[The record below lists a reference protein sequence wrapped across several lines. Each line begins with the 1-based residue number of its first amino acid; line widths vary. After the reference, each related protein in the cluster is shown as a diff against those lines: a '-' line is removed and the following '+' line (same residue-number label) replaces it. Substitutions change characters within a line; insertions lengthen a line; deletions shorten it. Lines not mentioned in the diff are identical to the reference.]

1 MTRIGLTVAGVLLLS
16 FVVTLLT
23 LTALGDPHRFI
34 ALLLGSLLV
43 PGAVFA
49 GGAAIRGRR
58 RPSA

>member
-1 MTRIGLTVAGVLLLS
+1 MTRIGLIAAGLLLLS

-23 LTALGDPHRFI
+23 LTALGDPRRFI